1 MPRLRVW
8 FALAGLLLAVQVV
21 AAAYLP
27 ARLAAVLPAVNL
39 LVFFLAFTF
48 FTFRTMSANKDSL
61 DGDALLA
68 QGRFLAAVERF
79 ARGAKKAPRSSI
91 LPLNRG
97 VALMCLWR
105 VAEADAA
112 FAEAAAKRL
121 TGFDLARLLHPQRAL
136 AAALLGSPEAAE
148 RWLEEA
154 AAAGAGDSAQ
164 GTLARAVVAA
174 RRGEWAQVRSL
185 LQRYEVKQLGGP
197 SRGLADALS
206 AWAVEQ
212 LTGERRHVDRVAL
225 LGEAG
230 TDALEELWPELAD
243 FVARAPPA

>member
-1 MPRLRVW
+1 VPRLRVW
-8 FALAGLLLAVQVV
+8 FAMAGVLLALQVV
-21 AAAYLP
+21 ATAYLP
-27 ARLAAVLPAVNL
+27 QRLAGMLPAVNL

-48 FTFRTMSANKDSL
+48 FNLRALSANKDSL

-79 ARGAKKAPRSSI
+79 EQGTRKAPRSSI

-97 VALMCLWR
+97 VALLSLWR
-105 VAEADAA
+105 VAEAEQA
-112 FAEAAAKRL
+112 FADAAAKRF
-121 TGFDLARLLHPQRAL
+121 TGFNLERLLHPQRAL
-136 AAALLGSPEAAE
+136 AAALLGSLEQAE
-148 RWLEEA
+148 QWLEAA

-164 GTLARAVVAA
+164 GTLARAVLAA
-174 RRGEWAQVRSL
+174 RRGEWAQVRAL

-197 SRGLADALS
+197 PRGLADALS

-212 LTGERRHVDRVAL
+212 LSGEQRHVDRVAL

-230 TDALEELWPELAD
+230 TDAIQKLWPELAD